1 MHDELQVKTV
11 IWLGFGGGGGKVG
24 FRSEFV
30 RRFHLNGSVCE
41 GLIKVIVVSTVHYVV
56 DSALSRSLLNRT
68 RMQHAV
74 WKVKFD
80 RVPYLPSVRFVRFA
94 MLGIRRLDQPKCPG
108 HLGGVA
114 RGDATWELRNSPLS
128 LNPSV
133 PPALHIP
140 QWKHG
145 PMR

>member
-1 MHDELQVKTV
+1 MHNELQVKTV

-80 RVPYLPSVRFVRFA
+80 RVPYLPSVRFA
-94 MLGIRRLDQPKCPG
+94 MLGSDGLTNQNVRGILAVL
-108 HLGGVA
+108 LG
-114 RGDATWELRNSPLS
+114 ATRHGNYATAHF
-128 LNPSV
+128 PSTQAF